1 MLFRFETLYSM
12 HVRTYFINLPTFT
25 LFSSFSWEQAY
36 YYRALCQRRLLEEI
50 KEGMTKKEYDAEC
63 ELRPLGMEIRA
74 RHMLEPPANFDSE
87 ALGFDWPSDGT

>member
-1 MLFRFETLYSM
+1 M
-12 HVRTYFINLPTFT
+12 
-25 LFSSFSWEQAY
+25 
-36 YYRALCQRRLLEEI
+36 EEI